1 MLFLAAFYYLII
13 IFNVVLRKINCGI
26 RQILLAFY
34 TTLAKFLML
43 VSVAFYK
50 I

>member
-1 MLFLAAFYYLII
+1 MLFFGAFYYLVI
-13 IFNVVLRKINCGI
+13 IFNVLVRKINCGI
-26 RQILLAFY
+26 RQIFLAFF

>member
-1 MLFLAAFYYLII
+1 MLFFGAFYYLII

-26 RQILLAFY
+26 RQILLAFF